1 MQNLVTI
8 QNVRGYVDKI
18 GTAYLHLE
26 DVARGLGFVTVATS
40 GNEVIRWTRVEK
52 YLSNITATPMSPF
65 TTNRKINKKYIDIK

>member
-8 QNVRGYVDKI
+8 QNVRGYVDKT

-40 GNEVIRWTRVEK
+40 GNEVIR
-52 YLSNITATPMSPF
+52 
-65 TTNRKINKKYIDIK
+65 